1 MVTGRQRRAS
11 SWRSRNLLVLC
22 GVSFLQDAASEL
34 VYPLLP
40 LLLTGPLAAPPLVV
54 GAIEGIAEG
63 ASALT
68 KLVAGRLADVH
79 RRAPLVALGYGLAAV
94 GKALV
99 AVAFG
104 WPVVLAGRVV
114 DRLGKGVRGA
124 PRDALLVVGIPADRR
139 GAAFGLHRAADT
151 AGAVVGPLLGLAA
164 YELVGLRGALVVA
177 VVPAVLSV
185 LLVGVLRE
193 GPPPTSHRRDPRRWR
208 RTAPAD
214 PVVTPL
220 PAPLRRVLVL
230 LTVFAVVNVPDALL
244 LLRAHEVGFGVAGVL
259 GVYVAYNAVYALLS
273 FPAGALSDRLPRRYV
288 MAAGLLVFAATYTG
302 LGLLD
307 SRAAVVALFLLYGA
321 YTASTDGVGKAWI
334 SALAPADRQGS
345 AQGLYQGLSGA
356 GVLVA
361 GLWSG
366 ALWSG
371 DGRLPLVLAGAVA
384 AAVAGALLLAGPGA
398 HLIHPPDR

>member
-1 MVTGRQRRAS
+1 MVTGQRRWAP
-11 SWRSRNLLVLC
+11 SWLHRNLLVLC

-40 LLLTGPLAAPPLVV
+40 LLLTGPLAAPAVVV

-63 ASALT
+63 ASAVT
-68 KLVAGRLADVH
+68 KLLAGRLADLH
-79 RRAPLVALGYGLAAV
+79 RRAPLVAVGYGLAAL

-99 AVAFG
+99 AAALV

-114 DRLGKGVRGA
+114 DRLGKGVRGT

-193 GPPPTSHRRDPRRWR
+193 GPPPSSRLEPRPRRRPGPPPR
-208 RTAPAD
+208 RAAPAT
-214 PVVTPL
+214 PAVAPL
-220 PAPLRRVLVL
+220 PAPLRRVLAL

-288 MAAGLLVFAATYTG
+288 MAAGLLVFAVAYAG
-302 LGLLD
+302 LGLVD
-307 SRAAVVALFLLYGA
+307 SRPGVVALFLLYGG
-321 YTASTDGVGKAWI
+321 YTASTDGVGKAWV
-334 SALAPADRQGS
+334 SALAPAIRQGF

-356 GVLVA
+356 GALVA
-361 GLWSG
+361 GLWAG
-366 ALWSG
+366 VLWSG

-384 AAVAGALLLAGPGA
+384 ATVAVALLVARPG
-398 HLIHPPDR
+398 